1 MKMMFLSKQTD
12 DDHGADGDVHSSE
25 DNSDVDLE
33 EHSDNKMLCSED
45 VSIHA
50 FQARWRPWIVHCH
63 QQRAE
68 SA

>member
-50 FQARWRPWIVHCH
+50 FQARWRP
-63 QQRAE
+63 
-68 SA
+68 